1 MTYDLV
7 IRRQLP
13 ILFQLSILILP
24 LLPLLLTGCQ
34 KGDFIAQIEQLDKPK
49 GFEQVTVNEQL
60 DNHVLLG
67 MNENELLTFLD
78 NNDFDTFEDKQDKK
92 CPKAEKVYI
101 SVYEF
106 KNNLSFPANYRLAG
120 YFCFQDKK
128 LTHKN
133 MLYIKHNY

>member
-1 MTYDLV
+1 MIYDLA

-13 ILFQLSILILP
+13 ILILLS
-24 LLPLLLTGCQ
+24 LPLLLTGCQ
-34 KGDFIAQIEQLDKPK
+34 KGEFIVQIEKLDKPK

-60 DNHVLLG
+60 DNYVSLG
-67 MNENELLTFLD
+67 MDENEVLTFLD
-78 NNDFDTFEDKQDKK
+78 NNDFDTFEDKQDKQ
-92 CPKAEKVYI
+92 CPKAEKMYT

-106 KNNLSFPANYRLAG
+106 KSNFSFPADYRLVG

-133 MLYIKHNY
+133 MLYMRHNY

>member
-1 MTYDLV
+1 MIYDLA

-13 ILFQLSILILP
+13 ILILLS
-24 LLPLLLTGCQ
+24 LPLLLTGCQ
-34 KGDFIAQIEQLDKPK
+34 KGEFIVQIEKLDKPK

-60 DNHVLLG
+60 DNYVSLG
-67 MNENELLTFLD
+67 MGENEVLTFLD
-78 NNDFDTFEDKQDKK
+78 NNDFDTFEDKQDKQ
-92 CPKAEKVYI
+92 CPKAEKVYT

-106 KNNLSFPANYRLAG
+106 KDNFSFPADYRLVG

-133 MLYIKHNY
+133 MSYLQNKY